1 MQLIWKISLTCF
13 PIPSSSIS
21 LCNNV
26 LINSSISWWILRDI
40 FIPQASVMTLREL
53 MERGSVLIFNISWK
67 MFLRRTPIVLVV
79 SFKIIWRGVVKRI
92 CNAQLAQQLDCV
104 LRNPRCDGLI
114 VSLKVF
120 NFSSSR
126 NTKLCN
132 DNSPEVFQS
141 WRRISKFLLWWNA
154 KKIIPVVGF

>member
-1 MQLIWKISLTCF
+1 MQLIWKMSLTCF
-13 PIPSSSIS
+13 PIQSSSIN

-26 LINSSISWWILRDI
+26 LISSSISWWILRDI
-40 FIPQASVMTLREL
+40 FIPQTSVMTLWKL
-53 MERGSVLIFNISWK
+53 TERGSPLIFNISWK

-79 SFKIIWRGVVKRI
+79 SLKIICRGLAKRI
-92 CNAQLAQQLDCV
+92 CDAQLAQQLDCV
-104 LRNPRCDGLI
+104 LGNSRCGGLI

-132 DNSPEVFQS
+132 ANLPEVFQS
-141 WRRISKFLLWWNA
+141 WRRISRFLLWWNA
-154 KKIIPVVGF
+154 KKFSILW

>member
-40 FIPQASVMTLREL
+40 FIPQASVMTLWEL
-53 MERGSVLIFNISWK
+53 MERASALIFNISWK
-67 MFLRRTPIVLVV
+67 IFLRRTPTVLVV
-79 SFKIIWRGVVKRI
+79 SFKIIWRGVAKGI
-92 CNAQLAQQLDCV
+92 CNAQLTQQLDCV

-114 VSLKVF
+114 VSLKGF

-141 WRRISKFLLWWNA
+141 WRRVSRFSLWWNA
-154 KKIIPVVGF
+154 KKFPILR